1 MSGKLLLG
9 KNIKFL
15 ANKMGKKLGE
25 LEAEVNVSTGYFSR
39 LSSDEGKGS
48 TIVDVL
54 LSVADK
60 LNTSIASL
68 ICADLSELTP
78 NAMLL
83 VRFFDKLNSETLEDK
98 IVWNLE
104 KKSWFDESFNCVDH
118 PLFTP
123 LNPYAIDSDFRYES
137 KFDLETFIAGDCYNT
152 ELGYKKLYL
161 MNVCTSNT
169 SLVGYELYFVD
180 QRDCEIEPIC
190 RAYPGDSLYKFIDE
204 LYKNA
209 SVSSRHLKL
218 SKSVLATIEDYI
230 DPYRDANV
238 PF

>member
-1 MSGKLLLG
+1 
-9 KNIKFL
+9 
-15 ANKMGKKLGE
+15 MGKKLGE

-39 LSSDEGKGS
+39 LSSDEGKGL
-48 TIVDVL
+48 TIIDVL

-68 ICADLSELTP
+68 ICTDLSELSP

-83 VRFFDKLNSETLEDK
+83 VQFFDKLSSETLEDK

-104 KKSWFDESFNCVDH
+104 NKSSFDELFNRGEH
-118 PLFTP
+118 PLFDP
-123 LNPYAIDSDFRYES
+123 LNPYAFDSNFRYSS
-137 KFDLETFIAGDCYNT
+137 KFDFETFIAGDCYNM

-161 MNVCTSNT
+161 MNVCSSDT

-209 SVSSRHLKL
+209 AESSRHLKL
-218 SKSVLATIEDYI
+218 SKSVLATIKDYI
-230 DPYRDANV
+230 DPYRDDNV